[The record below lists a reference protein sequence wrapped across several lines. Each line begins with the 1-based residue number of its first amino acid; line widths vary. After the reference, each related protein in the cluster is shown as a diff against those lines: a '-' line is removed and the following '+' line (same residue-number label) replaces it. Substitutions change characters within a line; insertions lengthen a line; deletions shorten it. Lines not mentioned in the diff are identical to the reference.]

1 MLSALVVLALP
12 LSLAQEPAPAPAPVP
27 QDAAL
32 RIFLDCP
39 PFECDLDFL
48 RTEIRFVSYMQNR
61 QDAAVY
67 ILVSTQRTGAG
78 GQAYTLTFLGQ
89 GALQGRADTLTF
101 ATQPAE
107 ADDAVRR
114 RMARVLRRGL
124 VRYLGDSP
132 LAEHID
138 VRYEAPAGAAA
149 AARQQRDPW
158 NYWVF
163 VLGVS
168 GFFNGETQTSSRSVS
183 GSASASRVTEAW
195 KAELEVS
202 AYNSRNRFDLDSV
215 TTFISESHNY
225 SFDGLLVRSLGPRW
239 SAGGRANIESST
251 FSNQDLRLRL
261 APAVEFNIFPYAQ
274 STRRQLTFNY
284 SVGVQHVQYADTTI
298 FGKIEE
304 SLVNHRL
311 QVALDFRQPWGSA
324 GISLSGSQYLHDA
337 SKVNAGIF
345 GSVNLN
351 VMRGLRFRVGG
362 SYNIVR
368 DQLSLPAGGATP
380 QEILVRQ
387 RQLAT
392 SYNYFFSVGLN
403 YTFGSIYN
411 NVVNPRFG
419 GGNRTFFF

>member
-1 MLSALVVLALP
+1 MLAAVFALALP
-12 LSLAQEPAPAPAPVP
+12 LALAQEPAAAPQAA
-27 QDAAL
+27 QDDAL
-32 RIFLDCP
+32 RIYLDCP
-39 PFECDLDFL
+39 PFDCDLDYL
-48 RTEIRFVSYMQNR
+48 RTEIRFVNYMQNR

-67 ILVSTQRTGAG
+67 VLVSTQRTGAG
-78 GQAYTLTFLGQ
+78 GRAYTLTFLGQ
-89 GALQGRADTLTF
+89 GALQGRADTLRF
-101 ATQPAE
+101 ASAPNE
-107 ADDAVRR
+107 ADDAVRS

-124 VRYLGDSP
+124 VRYMAESP
-132 LAEHID
+132 LADRLD
-138 VRYEAPAGAAA
+138 VRYDAPTGAAP

-168 GFFNGETQTSSRSVS
+168 GFFNGESQTSSRSLN
-183 GSASASRVTEAW
+183 GSASASRVTDAW
-195 KAELEVS
+195 KIELEAS
-202 AYNSRNRFDLDSV
+202 AYDSRNRFDLDSV
-215 TTFISESHNY
+215 TTYISRQHNY
-225 SFDGLLVRSLGPRW
+225 SFDGLMVRSLGPRW
-239 SAGGRANIESST
+239 SAGGRTNIESST
-251 FSNQDLRLRL
+251 FVNQDLRLRL

-284 SVGVQHVQYADTTI
+284 SLGLTHFEYHDTTL
-298 FGKIEE
+298 FGKTDET
-304 SLVNHRL
+304 LVNHRL

-324 GISLSGSQYLHDA
+324 GISLSGSQYLHDR

-351 VMRGLRFRVGG
+351 VVKGLRFRIGG
-362 SYNIVR
+362 SYNVIR
-368 DQLSLPAGGATP
+368 DQLFLPAGGATP